1 MRQHRDVRPPTA
13 PRCHPRMQPGSSTR
27 CVDLVPPGTLL
38 CAESMQKTLA
48 LALLSE
54 APSVVGSPLEVADW
68 QGESRSCD
76 RDG

>member
-1 MRQHRDVRPPTA
+1 
-13 PRCHPRMQPGSSTR
+13 
-27 CVDLVPPGTLL
+27 
-38 CAESMQKTLA
+38 MQKTLA